1 MDKNF
6 DVKASQNVRSSETTS
21 LMWCSRFLKLK
32 NPELPILM
40 AKRLKEK
47 GYRFS
52 LDMFGSGEKLKE
64 AKRLA
69 SDLGVTD
76 MITFKGNMPNAKIL
90 QEMRKHEIFLF
101 TSDRNEGWGAVS
113 NESMSNGCIL
123 VGSDGIGSIPFLVE
137 DGVSGITFKSAN
149 TDSGFIGEKLQIDEK
164 ALSSLTEKVE
174 LLLNNQIE
182 RKQFAI
188 QGYENMRDVWSP
200 ANAAKNL
207 LLLIDDLQKGRDCS
221 ISHGPCS
228 KAI

>member
-1 MDKNF
+1 
-6 DVKASQNVRSSETTS
+6 
-21 LMWCSRFLKLK
+21 
-32 NPELPILM
+32 M

-174 LLLNNQIE
+174 LLLNHPIE
-182 RKQFAI
+182 SKSQFRA
-188 QGYENMRDVWSP
+188 MR
-200 ANAAKNL
+200 
-207 LLLIDDLQKGRDCS
+207 ICEMFGLQPMQPKTFS
-221 ISHGPCS
+221 Y
-228 KAI
+228 